1 MHEPNL
7 VTPVA
12 TAPPEAMLKAGES
25 AVFVKATVV
34 ALVVPNDGT
43 PDGKAK
49 GVFTTAAVV
58 LAATGAAMLVV
69 DVTEEKPPEPEPL
82 SPPPQAAREA
92 VNTAASMNLEIFNIV
107 GIFLKWW

>member
-1 MHEPNL
+1 M
-7 VTPVA
+7 VVPVA

-43 PDGKAK
+43 PAGKAK
-49 GVFTTAAVV
+49 GVFTTALVV
-58 LAATGAAMLVV
+58 LATTGTARLVV
-69 DVTEEKPPEPEPL
+69 AVMEEKPPEPLP
-82 SPPPQAAREA
+82 PPPQAAREA

-107 GIFLKWW
+107 GIFLK

>member
-7 VTPVA
+7 VVPVA

-43 PDGKAK
+43 PAGKAK
-49 GVFTTAAVV
+49 GVFTTALVV
-58 LAATGAAMLVV
+58 LATTGVAMLVV
-69 DVTEEKPPEPEPL
+69 DVTEEKPPEPLP
-82 SPPPQAAREA
+82 PPPQAVREA

-107 GIFLKWW
+107 AIFLKW

>member
-7 VTPVA
+7 VVPVA

-43 PDGKAK
+43 PDGKTK
-49 GVFTTAAVV
+49 GVFTTALVV
-58 LAATGAAMLVV
+58 LAATGTAKLAV
-69 DVTEEKPPEPEPL
+69 DVIEEKPPEPLP
-82 SPPPQAAREA
+82 PPPQAAREA

-107 GIFLKWW
+107 GIFLKW